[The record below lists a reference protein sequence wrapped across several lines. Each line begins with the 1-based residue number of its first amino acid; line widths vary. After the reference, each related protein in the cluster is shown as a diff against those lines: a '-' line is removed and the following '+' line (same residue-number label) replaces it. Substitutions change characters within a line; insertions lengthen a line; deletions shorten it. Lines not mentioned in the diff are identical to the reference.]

1 MAAQAE
7 KERSR
12 QAPSDRNPDA
22 GEPVEVQEFK
32 QRNLFSRERGNPKL
46 LKELESACRNAGL
59 VKTRGVFQ
67 YDRDTRFGT
76 RKLSVVMP
84 IEGSYGNIP
93 QAPERS
99 GKPLQVHH
107 RRLPEPG
114 RYAGKDR
121 GSFAWTCSCPLSSGL
136 LMSDPKQK
144 KQLKLL
150 GALLV
155 VLLLVLYWTWGGGS
169 SPASSASGGMPAAW
183 SGLES
188 FVLKTGKPG
197 DRRTGREIP
206 ADQINSSI
214 HFEKLGQMEKIQ
226 PSLARNMFAFH
237 TPPPSGKP
245 SRERPGAPKPADPAG
260 GRGPALR
267 PRGGPPPRRAGRRWT
282 SPCSFTAFE
291 RTRKENSAKP
301 SLPMETTSIWPGRGM
316 WSPTAIESIA
326 LPTPRLKSKKSH
338 PGPGSG

>member
-1 MAAQAE
+1 
-7 KERSR
+7 
-12 QAPSDRNPDA
+12 
-22 GEPVEVQEFK
+22 
-32 QRNLFSRERGNPKL
+32 
-46 LKELESACRNAGL
+46 
-59 VKTRGVFQ
+59 
-67 YDRDTRFGT
+67 
-76 RKLSVVMP
+76 
-84 IEGSYGNIP
+84 
-93 QAPERS
+93 
-99 GKPLQVHH
+99 
-107 RRLPEPG
+107 
-114 RYAGKDR
+114 
-121 GSFAWTCSCPLSSGL
+121 
-136 LMSDPKQK
+136 MSDPKQK

-237 TPPPSGKP
+237 TPPPSGKL

-260 GRGPALR
+260 GRGR
-267 PRGGPPPRRAGRRWT
+267 PFVPGRTSATGPKAADIPLKFYGFRKDPQGKQRQAFFADGDDLYLAWEGDVVANRYRIHRITDTTAEVEEVT
-282 SPCSFTAFE
+282 S
-291 RTRKENSAKP
+291 RTRK
-301 SLPMETTSIWPGRGM
+301 
-316 WSPTAIESIA
+316 
-326 LPTPRLKSKKSH
+326 RLNLEM
-338 PGPGSG
+338 PPE

>member
-1 MAAQAE
+1 
-7 KERSR
+7 
-12 QAPSDRNPDA
+12 
-22 GEPVEVQEFK
+22 
-32 QRNLFSRERGNPKL
+32 
-46 LKELESACRNAGL
+46 
-59 VKTRGVFQ
+59 
-67 YDRDTRFGT
+67 
-76 RKLSVVMP
+76 
-84 IEGSYGNIP
+84 
-93 QAPERS
+93 
-99 GKPLQVHH
+99 
-107 RRLPEPG
+107 
-114 RYAGKDR
+114 
-121 GSFAWTCSCPLSSGL
+121 
-136 LMSDPKQK
+136 MSDPKQK

-169 SPASSASGGMPAAW
+169 SPASSAPDGMPAAW

-260 GRGPALR
+260 GRGR
-267 PRGGPPPRRAGRRWT
+267 PFVPGRTSATGPKAADIPLKFYGFRKDPQGKQRQAFFADGDDLYLAWEGDVVANRYRIHRIT
-282 SPCSFTAFE
+282 DTTAE
-291 RTRKENSAKP
+291 VEEVASRTRK
-301 SLPMETTSIWPGRGM
+301 
-316 WSPTAIESIA
+316 
-326 LPTPRLKSKKSH
+326 RLNLEM
-338 PGPGSG
+338 PPE

>member
-1 MAAQAE
+1 
-7 KERSR
+7 
-12 QAPSDRNPDA
+12 
-22 GEPVEVQEFK
+22 
-32 QRNLFSRERGNPKL
+32 
-46 LKELESACRNAGL
+46 
-59 VKTRGVFQ
+59 
-67 YDRDTRFGT
+67 
-76 RKLSVVMP
+76 
-84 IEGSYGNIP
+84 
-93 QAPERS
+93 
-99 GKPLQVHH
+99 
-107 RRLPEPG
+107 
-114 RYAGKDR
+114 
-121 GSFAWTCSCPLSSGL
+121 
-136 LMSDPKQK
+136 MSDPKQK

-155 VLLLVLYWTWGGGS
+155 LLLLVLYWTWGGGS

-260 GRGPALR
+260 GRGR
-267 PRGGPPPRRAGRRWT
+267 PFVPGRTSSATGPKAADIPLKFYGFRKDPQGKQRQAFFADGDDLYLAWEGDVVANRYRIHRIT
-282 SPCSFTAFE
+282 DTTAE
-291 RTRKENSAKP
+291 VEEVASRTRK
-301 SLPMETTSIWPGRGM
+301 
-316 WSPTAIESIA
+316 
-326 LPTPRLKSKKSH
+326 RLNLEM
-338 PGPGSG
+338 PPE